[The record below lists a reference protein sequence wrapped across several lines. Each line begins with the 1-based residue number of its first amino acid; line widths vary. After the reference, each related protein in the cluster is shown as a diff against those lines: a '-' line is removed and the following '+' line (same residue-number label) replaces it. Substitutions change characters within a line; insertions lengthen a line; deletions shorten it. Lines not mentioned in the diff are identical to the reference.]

1 MRPAMLP
8 DCNIAG
14 RKHFDGV
21 GSHSEETASV
31 TFTGVR
37 SSLGLE
43 SGVEDVGDGFY
54 VVDVEAVDVT
64 DWDIL
69 DIATIVR

>member
-1 MRPAMLP
+1 MRPAKLP

-21 GSHSEETASV
+21 GSHSEGTASV
-31 TFTGVR
+31 TFAGVR

-43 SGVEDVGDGFY
+43 SGVEDVSYGFY
-54 VVDVEAVDVT
+54 VVDVEAVDIT
-64 DWDIL
+64 WRNIL
-69 DIATIVR
+69 DVAAIVR